1 MIRVNVNESFPITVT
16 LLDEEAG
23 TTAAGQTVYYD
34 VRKQPG
40 DVELSP
46 PLNGTLTESV
56 VEDGIYKTMVSIG
69 EPGAYLIYA
78 TCSGF
83 LSNTEEVIVD
93 EESVLEAIKQSRHY
107 NISVEDVPRTT
118 HTPTASQAARNV
130 PKGRTDY
137 VITRIKR
144 DQDADWTGPH
154 VVEGRV
160 YAWYL
165 NTGEKIPYKMAGPG
179 V

>member
-1 MIRVNVNESFPITVT
+1 MIRVNVSEYFPITVA
-16 LLDEEAG
+16 LLDEG
-23 TTAAGQTVYYD
+23 TGELAPGHEVSYD
-34 VRKQPG
+34 IRKQPG
-40 DVELSP
+40 DLQLSP
-46 PLNGTLTESV
+46 PMEGILTESI
-56 VEDGIYKTMVSIG
+56 VEAGIYKSLVSIG
-69 EPGAYLIYA
+69 APGTYLIYA

-83 LSNTEEVIVD
+83 ITNTEEVVVN
-93 EESVLEAIKQSRHY
+93 EENILDAIKQIRHY

-118 HTPTASQAARNV
+118 QVSTASQAIRKV

-144 DQDADWTGPH
+144 DQDVDWSGAH

-165 NTGEKIPYKMAGPG
+165 RDTDKIPYKMAGPE
-179 V
+179 